1 MRGRY
6 KMKKQSRNIRL
17 ILVIT
22 TLLVIF
28 SPIRIN
34 ATEVNVSEF
43 EDKKNSI
50 LESMEQEIEDA
61 LAITSSEKNCHITVN
76 TTKGGS
82 IEFAN
87 GSTDYA
93 EQTSADFYVHEN
105 DGYVLKTLKAY
116 DTVTKEDYPI
126 AVMNKDTNFY
136 TVNANKNGVTIE
148 AEFQIKDA
156 FQINYT
162 EESINQLLINIPE
175 SACVQDIVEFS
186 FTGEEG
192 IIPSNVTYS
201 YFDDEKEETVTL
213 FCEKLG
219 NNQYRFTMPPANITL
234 SAEKKQGTKHAITLQ
249 TEGTLN
255 NIPTLSKTSAY
266 ADEII
271 YLFGSTDEEYYTQFT
286 AETKDGIELNV
297 LYDADLQRNYILM
310 ADEDIVIYASE
321 FQVFNKEAYENADK
335 EEDIK
340 EITLEVSEKE
350 PVHTFSLKSL
360 SLSLLADMYAS
371 TNYPDHTTTAT
382 KGAGDDTAPTV
393 TITKNAR
400 WTDIENG
407 YAEIYLTEK
416 DTPGTITSQK
426 YIGADYAI
434 AIDRSDSTMVD
445 WAQMWFYCADQ
456 SILGYAS
463 NKDGSGGH
471 YQYSPYAQYAAAQSP
486 CLLKSHYYVLPDGKK
501 MYITIKTAVGTHGV
515 LWGYYAEDTDNT
527 QLLHINLGDYPAEVY
542 YEDACFDLNGDG
554 HINIGTD
561 EIGVKQ
567 VSYDY
572 SIDKYHFDQNGNH
585 IGFMGNNT
593 MMKMYAVKD
602 VNHVDTSRE
611 NTALTQHHNEKCYY
625 LTGVNFASDLEFEQI
640 QTWSNYSCSSAS
652 RFNYEKLFA
661 QTIIELLRT
670 LDEQYNTD
678 SPSRVSVW
686 QYGNRDDYSSRL
698 GLAWVETDEIGS
710 TVVPGSGINK
720 DYLARRFEKA
730 ADDSRAGVVNGY
742 DFSQEGLV
750 HYNGGLQNV
759 NDVSVNLT
767 SIIAGG
773 GTDYAP
779 SLNLAYMLMTQRT
792 GEEAKRPFNIIF
804 MTDSEEESGYHYST
818 DLRTLN
824 GNTVYY
830 NATNVA
836 NLIKAHD
843 SCPVTL
849 YTIGIGVGN
858 GAGDTTYLEEL
869 SGTNSKSQVSKTFF
883 TTVVTNRSSLADALN
898 GIAESVVKNA
908 IVDEEINTNA
918 VNKVFEDSVSD
929 YFDIISTST
938 ANGTIN
944 HSGST
949 VTWNVT
955 EGANTTYNAT
965 IRIKLKDEYRYL
977 ISDTSYPTNK
987 DTSTSLGAKMTYDV
1001 RNTKNET
1008 VSTGNNIQT
1017 ATPVLPYG
1025 TVKMLNNKSNDNG
1038 KNYTVDSTYANA
1050 IQVNVSRKAVSDSTY
1065 GATIASAV
1073 ATKTADNKYQWEIT
1087 RRNSNNS
1094 IPLVLYSNYEEKYD
1108 YKQTEAPVK
1117 GYANVNSADTKVSDI
1132 EYQTVYTNKP
1142 YQATVDADKRDAMNG
1157 NVIKDAEFTVF
1168 SYKGS
1173 GDTNNI
1179 DNYNVYCVGKT
1190 GSKDRIYAV
1199 DYDTYIANPSSYDAV
1214 KLLYSATEN
1223 KYVSTKNLYYDEQT
1237 NKGYFKIVETKTPSG
1252 YYGDWKAGV
1261 TPNANST
1268 YKDKN
1273 NYDVVIDTNGADE
1286 QHYTIKNTNDTT
1298 FRNTPVKYEISISK
1312 TGPVST
1318 GIETD
1323 GNKTYTK
1330 YETKPKA
1337 GAMYVLRAAED
1348 IKDVQGNV
1356 VYAKGTIIEPQD
1368 INSTSSSLIRANEQD
1383 STYVAISSIDLHN
1396 YNEETGF
1403 TTENIGTIF
1412 QSEFVYTSNDPN
1424 ATVVTKTKNLANH
1437 TLNANWDTFTVS
1449 ADGKTITFPDGQST
1463 EHVFV
1468 TNSNGIANIKGLWK
1482 GMYEIVEIIPPSGL
1496 LKGYGETTYEA
1507 SGKSITRYVNSS
1519 FSVGA
1524 DVDNEYTRS
1533 ISDAVSYY
1541 NKPLHADVQLDKV
1554 DFDNGN
1560 KIKNAVFTVFAY
1572 LGIGDE
1578 NDIANYGVY
1587 CYEKKTAAADE
1598 MDCDIYTVPYN
1609 VYVQDP
1615 DAYKAVQ
1622 VLYNESK
1629 GYYTN
1634 TAPLYAT
1641 SINNGHFKII
1651 ETETP
1656 EGYFGDWKEGI
1667 NPNALTDYQYK
1678 NAYDMVIAQNS
1689 VRNQIFD
1696 VRNTDKAVNTYTN
1709 KGVKYQIEVEKIGDV
1724 ATGTETLEDGT
1735 ESVIYTELGLPG
1747 AWYVVRAAEDIYDIQ
1762 GNLIYNKGELITPT
1776 TPTAERPSLVKET
1789 EQDSSCYVYLKDLD
1803 LSEYEQRADSNHV
1816 LHIDSTIQNGI
1827 SVEDIDGFETE
1838 GTYVRKTDYFEDE
1851 TYQYNDLYDEYDLDC
1866 ANGIITFADGQ
1877 TTDRIFVT
1885 GNDGKAIIKY
1895 LWKGSYE
1902 VTELK
1907 APTGYVR
1914 GRSYTVDILDND
1926 IRVRK
1931 PTNSA
1936 FSIFESVTNDYTS
1949 TVTGNVIFFNDR
1961 QKPNDDTPSDG
1972 YDPKDNNPSIS
1983 LTKSVEEHLYRPLE
1997 TAYYHVKVKNTGDC
2011 DLVNAVITDCMDN
2024 GEEVVIATI
2033 DRLAIGEEQTFDYE
2047 FIVPETDEPGTVH
2060 NNVAIVTAHSES
2072 VPEFG
2077 IPEKEVSDRDN
2088 EKIKVIDDMGVLK
2101 ESDKNLYINGETI
2114 TYTIY
2119 VKNNEIVYGDYVLTD
2134 EEEDYF
2140 ASEDY
2145 FNHVSGNNLYDDV
2158 DADMTVIAHKKSVIP
2173 EDYNPSMS
2181 YTFFS
2186 QTDLFDDPVHKM
2198 YSIKALM
2205 QETKLKT
2212 LHNIVVTDNFLS
2224 DATLVSGSIDNGSLS
2239 DNSISDN
2246 TISGNSLNGIVTSGY
2261 KELGDLTYIS
2271 GNIDERISYDKDGKV
2286 VIQYL
2291 KPGETAI
2298 LRYTMEIGE
2307 NFDGS
2312 YVDNFVEA
2320 VCAEGL
2326 KDNDEKKVYI
2336 ENPEIKIIKSARE
2349 HSYNG
2354 NDVLDGVNN
2363 HVEYDVTVTN
2373 TGDCD
2378 LTDTLVRDT
2387 VLIDGTFLTDVKV
2400 YDAEGLLVEQIQDS
2414 VSENSVNDNSVS
2426 GNSITN
2432 RYPDLFTCSVSENSV
2447 ALGDLPVGYSK
2458 TITYTYDLSREQAGK
2473 YVANIMAVDAVT
2485 TPDPDNPDKPQK
2497 PVKDTDDEVVYSS
2510 VQIGIR
2516 KLADT
2521 NGVSKP
2527 IKNALLGLY
2536 AAKDITNIFGDVI
2549 ITEGTFLK
2557 QTYTDEDGFA
2567 RFNLADYP
2575 IGEYLVKEIEAPNG
2589 TYRSD
2594 AILYLHTLDYRF
2606 NDDITDVYVGGV
2618 IRDQAS
2624 RVKVFLYDDNT
2635 MEELADAKLLVST
2648 DKNATLSVSGNS
2660 TSENTTPSDDIVD
2673 VYITKV
2679 TNGEGYEI
2687 YGCIPGQT
2695 YYLIEDTA
2703 RTGYVNEIVRDLSDT
2718 ALHTTSEEKNI
2729 ISFVVPEYTTTT
2741 INDEDNRLYTKIENS
2756 SEVKPYNLRITN
2768 DFVQGEVKIYKTGD
2782 LLDSWNIID
2791 KVVHWFKS
2799 VFTYIKGSVSD
2810 VEFTITANEDIY
2822 HPDGVTGIIYHKGDV
2837 VKENVKSITKDAIE
2851 YTDNAGLVTFTE
2863 MYLGEY
2869 VITETRGREGLYI
2882 TEPIAIKLEY
2892 KDQDTPIV
2900 YATESEMAIHNP
2912 KQEVT
2917 INIYKRDKDTGNL
2930 LEGAEFELYAAE
2942 DIYNDANEII
2952 TKKDELLETG
2962 IITDENGYACVESE
2976 LANGYVYYLKEVKA
2990 PENYYIDK
2998 ENEKI
3003 YVDTTSTQFLDKQLV
3018 YDVTVLNDRSDDK
3031 LTVLKSAPETIDV
3044 TETLRFTVDRISNDC
3059 RVPVDDF
3066 TVIDVLPA
3074 DKVDIQTLY
3083 TGSFTE
3089 DVPMKV
3095 YIRSSSW
3102 KPSSTS
3108 VSNNSTEET
3117 KVNETNTKETD
3128 EASQDKEDTYIFTTG
3143 ERAWQN
3149 GSVGALSFV
3158 ANANPTDL
3166 VKITM
3171 DDKEVPNDGYNK
3183 VATIG
3188 ETSIFFNS
3196 DYLNTLAAGEHVLKF
3211 IYKNGTA
3218 STTLTINGVDSSI
3231 GSNNTDTDTTDN
3243 TDKPS
3248 VDTSSDGWILWSDNV
3263 SSGNGATLAKES
3275 LNLANN
3281 ERIAQIK
3288 IEFGTVPAGFI
3299 NSMEDKPY
3307 YEGPVDD
3314 LEENAEILNHISLTG
3329 TAFGKKLKDDD
3340 DTTTTTTVP
3349 DPKIV
3354 VKKSAPETAV
3364 IGESVQFTIDEIRND
3379 STKEVNRFTLSDEL
3393 PKNVNMTSL
3402 YTGTYSD
3409 ELKYTVLYK
3418 TNLTS
3423 DWKVWKS
3430 DVSTTKGQTLQVSD
3444 LSLST
3449 NEYITEFAMQYGTV
3463 PPGFCLNANDRATYH
3478 VTVGNAKEGTK
3489 LVNNIHLTAYRN
3501 KNKLTS
3507 DDTTTT
3513 TVQKKPTTKITVKTG
3528 DNNYLYAICLMLF
3541 ILSVIGFVAY
3551 SAIVAVKHVTKDSI
3565 IDNGD
3570 SMTIIPGKKFGNKS
3584 QKTLAEIMKEKSI
3597 DS

>member
-1 MRGRY
+1 MR
-6 KMKKQSRNIRL
+6 KQRKS
-17 ILVIT
+17 ILLTLMLTIILSIFTPVQIFATEFSTAQEEEFEKLKESIFKNAEKEIQDATTIPESDKQCLIT
-22 TLLVIF
+22 TKTTTGGNVVF
-28 SPIRIN
+28 
-34 ATEVNVSEF
+34 VNGE
-43 EDKKNSI
+43 
-50 LESMEQEIEDA
+50 
-61 LAITSSEKNCHITVN
+61 
-76 TTKGGS
+76 TK
-82 IEFAN
+82 
-87 GSTDYA
+87 YA
-93 EQTSADFYVHEN
+93 EGTSADFYIQEE
-105 DGYVLKTLKAY
+105 DGYVLTSLTAY
-116 DTVTKEDYPI
+116 DTITKEERPI
-126 AVMNKDTNFY
+126 SVLNKGENTY
-136 TVNANKNGVTIE
+136 TVGANKNGITIE
-148 AEFQIKDA
+148 AEFQKKDA
-156 FQINYT
+156 FLITYT
-162 EESINQLLINIPE
+162 EEGINNLSINLPE
-175 SACVQDIVEFS
+175 SACIQDNVEFS
-186 FTGEEG
+186 FLCEEG
-192 IIPSNVTYS
+192 LVPTNVQYS
-201 YFDDEKEETVTL
+201 YYDTETAEKVTL
-213 FCEKLG
+213 YCEKLG
-219 NNQYRFTMPPANITL
+219 NNRYQFTMPAADTEIT
-234 SAEKKQGTKHAITLQ
+234 AETKTCSKHSVMLK
-249 TEGTLN
+249 TEGDIYNT
-255 NIPTLSKTSAY
+255 PSLSKASAY
-266 ADEII
+266 PDEII
-271 YLFGSTDEEYYTQFT
+271 YLFGSTKEEYHTNFT
-286 AETKDGIELNV
+286 AKNNEDITYPVLFDSELK
-297 LYDADLQRNYILM
+297 RSYIIM
-310 ADEDIVIYASE
+310 PDEDITIIASE
-321 FQVFNKEAYENADK
+321 EQIIDKEAYENAGDLIS
-335 EEDIK
+335 EET
-340 EITLEVSEKE
+340 EIALEVSEE
-350 PVHTFSLKSL
+350 TPVNHTFSLKAL
-360 SLSLLADMYAS
+360 SISLLSDMYAS
-371 TNYPDHTTTAT
+371 TTYPDHTTTKT
-382 KGAGDDTAPTV
+382 EGASDDSIPTV

-400 WTDIENG
+400 WTDIEQG

-416 DTPGTITSQK
+416 DTPGS
-426 YIGADYAI
+426 YIVQTYTGSDYAI

-445 WAQMWFYCADQ
+445 WTQMWFYCEDQ
-456 SILGYAS
+456 SNLGWGAAS
-463 NKDGSGGH
+463 ADGTGGQ
-471 YQYSPYAQYAAAQSP
+471 YQYSPGMQNAVAQSP
-486 CLLKSHYYVLPDGKK
+486 CLSAAHYYTLPDGTKFYLT
-501 MYITIKTAVGTHGV
+501 MKTTTSDNHAVY
-515 LWGYYAEDTDNT
+515 WGYNAEDTSNT
-527 QLLHINLGDYPAEVY
+527 SLRCIMPYRDYPNSEEVIY
-542 YEDACFDLNGDG
+542 IDACKDLNGNDKIDKG
-554 HINIGTD
+554 D
-561 EIGVKQ
+561 EIGVRKRTFDYQ
-567 VSYDY
+567 IDDHHYDE
-572 SIDKYHFDQNGNH
+572 
-585 IGFMGNNT
+585 NNT
-593 MMKMYAVKD
+593 HLGSMGTNFMVSVWALESAYVTG
-602 VNHVDTSRE
+602 NI
-611 NTALTQHHNEKCYY
+611 NQALTNARGETCYY
-625 LTGVNFASDLEFEQI
+625 VTTDYTHQI
-640 QTWSNYSCSSAS
+640 PRYQAYTWSNVNCRSAS
-652 RFNYEKLFA
+652 RFNYEKYFA
-661 QTIIELLRT
+661 DTIIKLLRAMDT
-670 LDEQYNTD
+670 SYGTT
-678 SPSRVSVW
+678 SPSRVAVW
-686 QYGNRDDYSSRL
+686 QYGNRNDYNNL
-698 GLAWVETDEIGS
+698 IEAFGTTG
-710 TVVPGSGINK
+710 TK
-720 DYLARRFEKA
+720 YYARRFEKA

-742 DFSQEGLV
+742 NFSTEGLV

-759 NDVSVNLT
+759 NSTSVNLT
-767 SIIAGG
+767 SVTAGG

-792 GEEAKRPFNIIF
+792 GDEAKRPFNIIF
-804 MTDSEEESGYHYST
+804 MTDSEEESGYHHST
-818 DLRTLN
+818 DVRTLN
-824 GNTVYY
+824 GNTIHY

-836 NLIKAHD
+836 NLIKAHN

-849 YTIGIGVGN
+849 YTIGVGLGN
-858 GAGDTTYLEEL
+858 GAGDATYLQSL
-869 SGTNSKSQVSKTFF
+869 SGKNSKSQVSQTYF
-883 TTVVTNRSSLADALN
+883 TTVVSSRSSLVDALN
-898 GIAESVVKNA
+898 GIAEAVVENA
-908 IVDEEINTNA
+908 IVDEEIKTNA

-955 EGANTTYNAT
+955 EGANTTYHAT

-977 ISDTSYPTNK
+977 NNDTSYPTNK
-987 DTSTSLGAKMTYDV
+987 DTSASLGAKMTYDV

-1008 VSTGNNIQT
+1008 ESTGNNIQT
-1017 ATPVLPYG
+1017 ATPILPYG
-1025 TVKMLNNKSNDNG
+1025 TVKMLNDKADDNG
-1038 KNYTVDSTYANA
+1038 KNYTVDNTYADS
-1050 IQVNVSRKAVSDSTY
+1050 IRVNVSRKAVSDSTY

-1073 ATKTADNKYQWEIT
+1073 ATKTAGNKYQWEIT
-1087 RRNSNNS
+1087 RRDSNNA

-1117 GYANVNSADTKVSDI
+1117 GYVNVNSADTKVSDT

-1237 NKGYFKIVETKTPSG
+1237 NKGYFKVVETKTPSG

-1273 NYDVVIDTNGADE
+1273 NYDVVIDTNGSDE

-1298 FRNTPVKYEISISK
+1298 FRNMPVKYEISISK

-1368 INSTSSSLIRANEQD
+1368 INSMSSSLIRANEQD
-1383 STYVAISSIDLHN
+1383 STFVTVSSIDFHN

-1403 TTENIGTIF
+1403 VSDNVGTIF

-1437 TLNANWDTFTVS
+1437 TLNTNWDKFTVS

-1463 EHVFV
+1463 EHVFI

-1496 LKGYGETTYEA
+1496 LKGYGQTTYEA
-1507 SGKSITRYVNSS
+1507 AGKSITRYVNSA
-1519 FSVGA
+1519 FSVGT
-1524 DVDNEYTRS
+1524 DVDNEYTR
-1533 ISDAVSYY
+1533 IVSDEVSYY
-1541 NKPLHADVQLDKV
+1541 NKPLHADIQLDKV

-1560 KIKNAVFTVFAY
+1560 KVKNAVFTVFAY

-1587 CYEKKTAAADE
+1587 CYEQKTAADDE
-1598 MDCDIYTVPYN
+1598 MDCDIYTVPYS
-1609 VYVQDP
+1609 VYVQDT

-1622 VLYNESK
+1622 VLYNEEK
-1629 GYYTN
+1629 DYYTN

-1651 ETETP
+1651 ETGTP

-1689 VRNQIFD
+1689 VRNQTFD

-1709 KGVKYQIEVEKIGDV
+1709 KGVKYEIEMEKVGDV

-1735 ESVIYTELGLPG
+1735 ERVIYTELGLPG

-1762 GNLIYNKGELITPT
+1762 GNLVYNKGELVTPT
-1776 TPTAERPSLVKET
+1776 TPTTERPSLVKES

-1816 LHIDSTIQNGI
+1816 LHIDSTIQDGI
-1827 SVEDIDGFETE
+1827 SVEDLDGLETE

-1851 TYQYNDLYDEYDLDC
+1851 AYQYNDLYDEYDLDC

-1926 IRVRK
+1926 VRVER

-1936 FSIFESVTNDYTS
+1936 FSIFETVTNDYTS
-1949 TVTGNVIFFNDR
+1949 TVTETVTYFNDR
-1961 QKPNDDTPSDG
+1961 QKPNDDTPPDG

-2145 FNHVSGNNLYDDV
+2145 YNHVSENNLYDDV

-2186 QTDLFDDPVHKM
+2186 QTDLFEDPVHKM
-2198 YSIKALM
+2198 YSIKAFM

-2224 DATLVSGSIDNGSLS
+2224 DATLISGNIDNGTIS
-2239 DNSISDN
+2239 DNAISDN

-2298 LRYTMEIGE
+2298 LRYTMKIGE

-2387 VLIDGTFLTDVKV
+2387 VLTDGTFLTDVKV
-2400 YDAEGLLVEQIQDS
+2400 YDAEGLLVEQKQDS
-2414 VSENSVNDNSVS
+2414 VSENSVSDNSVNDNSVS
-2426 GNSITN
+2426 ENSITDT
-2432 RYPDLFTCSVSENSV
+2432 YPDLFTCSVSGNSV

-2458 TITYTYDLSREQAGK
+2458 TITYTYDLSKEQAGK

-2485 TPDPDNPDKPQK
+2485 TPDPDDPNKPQK

-2516 KLADT
+2516 KLADI

-2549 ITEGTFLK
+2549 IPEGTFLK

-2606 NDDITDVYVGGV
+2606 NDDITDIYVGGV

-2648 DKNATLSVSGNS
+2648 DKNATLSGNS
-2660 TSENTTPSDDIVD
+2660 ISENAVLSDDIVD

-2718 ALHTTSEEKNI
+2718 ALHTTNEEKNI

-2756 SEVKPYNLRITN
+2756 SEIKPYNLRITN

-2799 VFTYIKGSVSD
+2799 VFAYIKGSISD
-2810 VEFTITANEDIY
+2810 IEFTITANEDIY

-2851 YTDNAGLVTFTE
+2851 YTDNAGLATFTE

-2882 TEPIAIKLEY
+2882 TDPIAIKLEY

-3083 TGSFTE
+3083 TGSFNE

-3095 YIRSSSW
+3095 YIRTSSW
-3102 KPSSTS
+3102 KPSNTS

-3117 KVNETNTKETD
+3117 KVNETDTKETD
-3128 EASQDKEDTYIFTTG
+3128 KASSETEDTYVFTTG

-3171 DDKEVPNDGYNK
+3171 DDKEVPNDGYKK
-3183 VATIG
+3183 VATTG
-3188 ETSIFFNS
+3188 ETSIFFQS
-3196 DYLNTLAAGEHVLKF
+3196 DYLNTLSVGEHVLKF

-3231 GSNNTDTDTTDN
+3231 GSSNTGTDTTDN

-3263 SSGNGATLAKES
+3263 SSGNGATLTKES

-3314 LEENAEILNHISLTG
+3314 LEENVEILNHISLTG
-3329 TAFGKKLKDDD
+3329 TAFGKKLKDED

-3354 VKKSAPETAV
+3354 VKKSAPETAS
-3364 IGESVQFTIDEIRND
+3364 IGESIMFTIDEIRND
-3379 STKEVNRFTLSDEL
+3379 STKAVNRFTLSDEL

-3444 LSLST
+3444 LSLSK

-3463 PPGFCLNANDRATYH
+3463 PSGFCLNANDKATYH
-3478 VTVGNAKEGTK
+3478 VTVGNVKEGTK

-3513 TVQKKPTTKITVKTG
+3513 TVQKNPTTKTTVKTG

-3541 ILSVIGFVAY
+3541 ILSMIGLVTY